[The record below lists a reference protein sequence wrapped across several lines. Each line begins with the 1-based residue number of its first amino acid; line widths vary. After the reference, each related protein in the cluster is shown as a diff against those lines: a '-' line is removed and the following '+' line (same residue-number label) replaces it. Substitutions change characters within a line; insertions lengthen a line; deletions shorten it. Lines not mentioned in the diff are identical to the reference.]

1 VKNKP
6 ILIVLGEPNS
16 IFSELLF
23 KVFKNELPKKLNRPL
38 LLIGSEKLLQS
49 QMKALKYSAKIKK
62 VKFSK
67 NTNLNNK
74 NINIIDVE
82 YNFKKTFD
90 KISNDSGKYI
100 NNCFKIALELLK
112 KKLAFALINGPIS
125 KTHFLKKKYLGITE
139 YLSIKLK
146 RKNKPTM
153 LIYNSAFSVCP
164 ITTHVPLSK
173 VGRVLS
179 KKKIINDVVN
189 INNFYIKKLKI
200 KPKFAIL
207 GLNPHCESINKVS
220 EEDKLIKP
228 SIKYLLRKKINIEGP
243 FSADTFFSKKN
254 LVKYD
259 VTVGMYHDQ
268 VLTPMK
274 TIFNFDAI
282 NLTLGLPFIRVS
294 PDHGVNSIML
304 GRNISNP
311 QSLISSI
318 NFFKKIKWYSKN
330 LEKV

>member
-6 ILIVLGEPNS
+6 ILIVLGQPNS

-67 NTNLNNK
+67 NTKLNNK

-318 NFFKKIKWYSKN
+318 NFFKKIK
-330 LEKV
+330 

>member
-318 NFFKKIKWYSKN
+318 NFFKKIK
-330 LEKV
+330 

>member
-1 VKNKP
+1 MKNKP

-318 NFFKKIKWYSKN
+318 NFFKKIK
-330 LEKV
+330 

>member
-1 VKNKP
+1 MKNKP
-6 ILIVLGEPNS
+6 ILIVLGQPNS

-67 NTNLNNK
+67 NTKLNNK

-318 NFFKKIKWYSKN
+318 NFFKKIK
-330 LEKV
+330 

>member
-173 VGRVLS
+173 VSGVLS

-318 NFFKKIKWYSKN
+318 NFFKKIK
-330 LEKV
+330 

>member
-1 VKNKP
+1 MKNKP

-23 KVFKNELPKKLNRPL
+23 KVFKNELPKKLNRPF

-318 NFFKKIKWYSKN
+318 NFFKKIK
-330 LEKV
+330 

>member
-1 VKNKP
+1 
-6 ILIVLGEPNS
+6 
-16 IFSELLF
+16 LLF

-318 NFFKKIKWYSKN
+318 NFFKKIK
-330 LEKV
+330 

>member
-1 VKNKP
+1 MKNKP

-49 QMKALKYSAKIKK
+49 QMKSLKYSAKIKK

-318 NFFKKIKWYSKN
+318 NFFKKIK
-330 LEKV
+330 